1 MLAVSVVVFGSD
13 CDYDHADSICCEE
26 LASRNGEEKKKKKS
40 NTSVVIDSAVREF
53 AVFEV
58 TSTTFPIE
66 LLLST
71 AAAAAADPDPDPD
84 PDGDTTMKQV

>member
-26 LASRNGEEKKKKKS
+26 LASRNGEEKKKKS
-40 NTSVVIDSAVREF
+40 NTYVVIDSAVREF

-58 TSTTFPIE
+58 TNTTFPIE

-71 AAAAAADPDPDPD
+71 AAAAAADPDPDRD